1 MASPTDSQP
10 GRSESAVLKT
20 LLITDLVDSTKLTEQ
35 IGDER
40 TAEIFRRHD
49 RIARDLLAAN
59 QGREADR
66 TDGFLLLFDRPI
78 NAVSFALAF
87 HRGMARL
94 SAEMSTPLL
103 SRIGIHLGEV
113 VLIETP
119 AEDLARGAKPLEV
132 EGLAKPT
139 AARLMSL
146 AMGGQTLLSRGA
158 FELARRGAVGAEADG
173 PTLRWVAHGRYRL
186 KGVAEPMEVYEV
198 GVEGEAPLSAP
209 LDTEKVHRVPE
220 EGTVLGWRP
229 AVGLEV
235 PRRPSWV
242 LDSRLGEGGFGEVW
256 LAHHTKTERRRVFK
270 FCFDLERSRAL
281 KREITIFRYLY
292 DRLRDRDDIARI
304 VDWQLEESPYFIEAE
319 YSAGGSLLDWTK
331 SQGGIERVPLETRL
345 EIVALA
351 AEALAAAHS
360 AGVLH
365 QDVKPA
371 NILIAFDRDGRPRA
385 QLSDFG
391 IGLITDNDHLAAVG
405 ITVAGLTEPATPEG
419 GYSRA
424 GTRLYTAP
432 ELLEGKEAT
441 VQADIYALGVVL
453 YQMVVGDLTRAL
465 APGWERSVDDELL
478 REDIAFAVDGSPR
491 RRLGNALRLAE
502 GLRGLPQRRAER
514 AAERARAQEAE
525 QAQTALAKA
534 RRRRKFVVAAMTI
547 LVLVAG
553 SMSFLARRIYLE
565 KQRADRERKAAE
577 EVSDFLVKLFEVSD
591 PERERG
597 GTTTARELLDSGAE
611 RIRDRLTD
619 QPEVQGR
626 LKAVIG
632 KVYRNFGLYP
642 EAEPLLL
649 DAVATHEKL
658 GEESAQLAYSLNELG
673 ILYGNQGHFE
683 KAQPLFERSLALR
696 EQLHGRNSSEI
707 AGSLINLAG
716 SYRRQGKLA
725 QAQPLLERAIGILRR
740 SEQAEAVEQ
749 SELASAL
756 NILGNVCFGLDQLS
770 AAEGH
775 WRQSLGLFE
784 QSLSPDHPQVATVL
798 SNLGALFRR
807 QARYADAEPLYRRAL
822 EIHAKALG
830 DSSPDVAADLHDL
843 ANLYLEWK
851 KYAQAEPLYQR
862 VLALRQALFGKEHPV
877 LITSCRDYAE
887 LLRALGRDAEAAA
900 LEAQAQAIEETS
912 ALSDP

>member
-1 MASPTDSQP
+1 MTSPSP
-10 GRSESAVLKT
+10 EPSRSEGAVLKT
-20 LLITDLVDSTKLTEQ
+20 LLVTDLVDSTKLTEQ
-35 IGDER
+35 IGDQR

-49 RIARDLLAAN
+49 RIARDLLAEH

-66 TDGFLLLFDRPI
+66 TDGFLLLFDRPV
-78 NAVSFALAF
+78 NAVGFAVAF

-103 SRIGIHLGEV
+103 SRVGIHLGEV

-158 FELARRGAVGAEADG
+158 FELARRGAVGAAESA
-173 PTLRWVAHGRYRL
+173 PNLRWVAHGRYLL

-209 LDTEKVHRVPE
+209 PDTEKVHRVPE

-235 PRRPSWV
+235 PRRPGWV

-270 FCFDLERSRAL
+270 FCFDLQRSRAL

-304 VDWQLEESPYFIEAE
+304 VDWQLEEAPYFIEAE

-331 SQGGIERVPLETRL
+331 GQGGVEQVPLDTRL
-345 EIVALA
+345 EIVAQA

-391 IGLITDNDHLAAVG
+391 IGLITDNDHLASVG

-419 GYSRA
+419 GYSLA

-441 VQADIYALGVVL
+441 VQSDIYASGVVL
-453 YQMVVGDLTRAL
+453 YQMVVGDLSRAL

-502 GLRGLPQRRAER
+502 GLRNLPQRRAER
-514 AAERARAQEAE
+514 AAERAHAEEAE
-525 QAQTALAKA
+525 RAQTALAKA
-534 RRRRKFVVAAMTI
+534 RRRRKFVVAAMT
-547 LVLVAG
+547 LLTLVAG
-553 SMSFLARRIYLE
+553 SMSYLAWRISRE
-565 KQRADRERKAAE
+565 KQRADRERQAAQ
-577 EVSDFLVKLFEVSD
+577 EVSDFLVDLFAVSD

-597 GTTTARELLDSGAE
+597 GTTTARELLGRGAE
-611 RIRDRLTD
+611 RIRERLGD
-619 QPEVQGR
+619 QPEVQAR
-626 LKAVIG
+626 LKSVIG
-632 KVYRNFGLYP
+632 TVYRNFGLYT
-642 EAEPLLL
+642 EAEPLL
-649 DAVATHEKL
+649 VAAAEAEEKA
-658 GEESAQLAYSLNELG
+658 GDESTRLANAWNDLG
-673 ILYGNQGHFE
+673 ILYAQQGLDE
-683 KAQPLFERSLALR
+683 RALPLFERSRAIR
-696 EQLHGRNSSEI
+696 EQVLGREHPEV
-707 AGSLINLAG
+707 AGSLVNLAIAH
-716 SYRRQGKLA
+716 RRQDRLEEA
-725 QAQPLLERAIGILRR
+725 ETLLGRAIAIF
-740 SEQAEAVEQ
+740 QAMPEADPHRQ
-749 SELASAL
+749 TELASAF
-756 NILGNVCFGLDQLS
+756 NILGNICFGLDRLDEAERHWRASAELFERGLS
-770 AAEGH
+770 A
-775 WRQSLGLFE
+775 
-784 QSLSPDHPQVATVL
+784 DHPQVALVL
-798 SNLGALFRR
+798 SNLGALLSH
-807 QARYADAEPLYRRAL
+807 QQRYAEAEPLYRRAL
-822 EIHAKALG
+822 EIHREALG
-830 DSSPDVAADLHDL
+830 EESPDVAADLHDL
-843 ANLYLEWK
+843 ANLYLNLKRHAE
-851 KYAQAEPLYQR
+851 AEPLYRR
-862 VLALRQALFGKEHPV
+862 VLALREAAFGREHPALV
-877 LITSCRDYAE
+877 NTCRDYAE
-887 LLRALGRDAEAAA
+887 LLRAMGRDAEAAA
-900 LEAQAQAIEETS
+900 LEARARGLEARAEPGAS
-912 ALSDP
+912 P